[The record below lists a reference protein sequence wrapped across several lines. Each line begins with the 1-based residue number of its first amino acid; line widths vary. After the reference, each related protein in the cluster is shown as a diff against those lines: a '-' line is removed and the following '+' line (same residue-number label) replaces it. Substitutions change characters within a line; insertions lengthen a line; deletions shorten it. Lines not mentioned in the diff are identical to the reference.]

1 MFIQNISSAEIVP
14 KEKPKK
20 IKLKDGIELK
30 QVFDLL
36 SNGLNED
43 VKELKISEIIAQINR
58 NGDEN
63 ITDKEIAKWLR
74 NNLNEDGKDALPAII
89 QSKIMYYLAVELF
102 VKNNDR
108 SSELSDF
115 FDFMQPLGGDCQLKT
130 ILSLGNTLLL
140 KA

>member
-108 SSELSDF
+108 SSELSAF